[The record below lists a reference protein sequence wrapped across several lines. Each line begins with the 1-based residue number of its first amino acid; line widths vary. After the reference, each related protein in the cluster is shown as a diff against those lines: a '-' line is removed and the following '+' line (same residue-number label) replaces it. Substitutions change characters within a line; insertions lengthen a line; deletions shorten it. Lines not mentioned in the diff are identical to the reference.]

1 MIPFLFREVESTW
14 ATPPKLLHILYNTKI
29 LSWEMVWDRGATNT
43 GAKRMEEDTLLIQTV
58 PARVALRHY
67 SQEKMGGGGGGGG
80 WQQTIHDKPENT
92 MSILII
98 CLTGSSLNVQHS
110 NCFFHV
116 FSFFP
121 FSSMSN
127 QQSIIWLTSIV
138 LLFLRHSELYRLT
151 LSQEPLCMTDEGSS
165 SELTHYKLLC
175 TWVAAFG
182 SAAGTWRK
190 PTVENP
196 KACADVWLTLSH
208 ISRSSIQKVRILYF
222 LKSKG

>member
-1 MIPFLFREVESTW
+1 MRQRRHKHRSKENGGRHTADTDCSCQSRSAALQSGKDGRGRGRRGLATDYTW
-14 ATPPKLLHILYNTKI
+14 QT
-29 LSWEMVWDRGATNT
+29 WEHNVHSNNLPDR
-43 GAKRMEEDTLLIQTV
+43 V
-58 PARVALRHY
+58 
-67 SQEKMGGGGGGGG
+67 
-80 WQQTIHDKPENT
+80 
-92 MSILII
+92 
-98 CLTGSSLNVQHS
+98 SLNVQHS